1 MATRLYGTL
10 RDGLG
15 KPIINATVALLAK
28 GNTITVLTGSEAIFK
43 TDSQGAYNITV
54 QTGYY
59 KVIIGPQGIEPYKA
73 GEIAIYADSKEGS
86 LNSYLTSWAP
96 EELTPEVIAQVK
108 ELVANS
114 EQFALEAGR
123 AAAAAQSDA
132 TDARNSKASAAQS
145 ASDALVYKNDSKTNA
160 DAAKQAQAGAAGSA
174 NTANSAVTEVNKI
187 KTDTQKIKDDAVKEV
202 TALKDAAS
210 TSANT
215 ATEKATQAGQS
226 ATTAGQHASTA
237 TEKANIATQ
246 KAKDA
251 SAAADRAESAAEGS
265 LKKAQNLS
273 DLTNI
278 NTARTN
284 IQVDRLAQAG
294 AETAIY
300 SPDKR
305 AKIIVENTLSWGA
318 FDTSDSR
325 YLPLPVNR
333 GGTGAITLAD
343 ARINLQVFA
352 QSYTS
357 LTSSTD
363 LNTLTG
369 NSLGVYFQES
379 NANATPGNNYP
390 IARAGA
396 LIVLKTNANTPNSCV
411 QLYYPYNTSLAYYQ
425 RFYDDGTKIW
435 GEWGEFHSSNDVE
448 FWRSKLK
455 IDRFDQWGTET
466 WIHNASKTMRLG
478 MTESSWGAYSDTQK
492 KWIPLDLSHG
502 GTGAT
507 TLDDAKTNLEIP
519 YSGFNDMVSFDAPE
533 GAVDGKYYPVIIKM
547 PTLNNKYL
555 GAEVA
560 IQTRSALASD
570 PMNCCTFTGYVRA
583 SGASDRRQCAY
594 GMYAI
599 YDTSEVSIHSILMS
613 STTDENGYTAFYVE
627 KRAFPIKIRVP
638 QRCEVIVPT
647 GDFSF
652 SDVVFKWGAVNPVNE
667 STKCEQILKFGAS
680 GFYSSSGSYSRIRSI
695 VEADSAGYIIKGTKA
710 DTTQALYYSVQDANG
725 KRLFYIGKG
734 GNNKDVVLHNDMM
747 SNTITLSSDGHISL
761 RTTNETGTVFNDA
774 TRVSVR
780 NPNGRIFSHENSG
793 NSANDAYVQLWG
805 NTTGRAS
812 VVECK
817 LTTGYLWYAQQ
828 NSDGSRVFN
837 INGPAQAT
845 AFNQTSDRDLKDN
858 IKEIPNATESI
869 RKMSGYTYTLKENG
883 LPYAGVIA
891 QEVMEAIP
899 EAVSGFTRY
908 TDLMGATVDGEP
920 LVGEERFY
928 SVDYGAVTGLLVKV
942 CRESD
947 ERISKLETEIEELKK
962 LVAALVNKE
971 TLP

>member
-132 TDARNSKASAAQS
+132 TDA
-145 ASDALVYKNDSKTNA
+145 
-160 DAAKQAQAGAAGSA
+160 
-174 NTANSAVTEVNKI
+174 
-187 KTDTQKIKDDAVKEV
+187 
-202 TALKDAAS
+202 
-210 TSANT
+210 
-215 ATEKATQAGQS
+215 
-226 ATTAGQHASTA
+226 
-237 TEKANIATQ
+237 
-246 KAKDA
+246 

-318 FDTSDSR
+318 FDTSNNR

-333 GGTGAITLAD
+333 
-343 ARINLQVFA
+343 
-352 QSYTS
+352 
-357 LTSSTD
+357 
-363 LNTLTG
+363 
-369 NSLGVYFQES
+369 
-379 NANATPGNNYP
+379 
-390 IARAGA
+390 
-396 LIVLKTNANTPNSCV
+396 
-411 QLYYPYNTSLAYYQ
+411 
-425 RFYDDGTKIW
+425 
-435 GEWGEFHSSNDVE
+435 
-448 FWRSKLK
+448 
-455 IDRFDQWGTET
+455 
-466 WIHNASKTMRLG
+466 
-478 MTESSWGAYSDTQK
+478 
-492 KWIPLDLSHG
+492 G

-547 PTLNNKYL
+547 PTLNNQYL

-560 IQTRSALASD
+560 IQTRSVLAAD

-583 SGASDRRQCAY
+583 SGASDRRQCVY

-761 RTTNETGTVFNDA
+761 RTTNKTGTVFNDA
-774 TRVSVR
+774 TRVSIR
-780 NPNGRIFSHENSG
+780 NSNGRIFGYENTG

-891 QEVMEAIP
+891 QEVMEALP

-908 TDLMGATVDGEP
+908 TDLMGATEDGQP

-928 SVDYGAVTGLLVKV
+928 TVDYGAVTGLLVKV
-942 CRESD
+942 CREAD
-947 ERISKLETEIEELKK
+947 DRISKLETEVEELKK
-962 LVAALVNKE
+962 LVVALVNKE

>member
-318 FDTSDSR
+318 FDTSNSR

-369 NSLGVYFQES
+369 NSLGVYFQGS

-547 PTLNNKYL
+547 PTNSLRYL
-555 GAEVA
+555 GSEVA
-560 IQTRSALASD
+560 IQTRSAPASD
-570 PMNCCTFTGYVRA
+570 AMNSCTFTGYIRSA
-583 SGASDRRQCAY
+583 GASDRKQCVY
-594 GMYAI
+594 GMFSQ
-599 YDTSEVSIHSILMS
+599 YDGAEKAIHSVLMS
-613 STTDENGYTAFYVE
+613 STSDENGYTAFYVE
-627 KRAFPIKIRVP
+627 KRAFPIKIRVA
-638 QRCEVIVPT
+638 QRCEIIVPT
-647 GDFSF
+647 EDFSF
-652 SDVVFKWGAVNPVNE
+652 SDVTFKWGASNPASE
-667 STKCEQILKFGAS
+667 STNASEMLRFTVS
-680 GFYSSSGSYSRIRSI
+680 GFHSSHAMYTKSSCI
-695 VEADSAGYIIKGTKA
+695 VETSGAGYVIRGTSG
-710 DTTQALYYSVQDANG
+710 DTSQALYYMAQDANQR
-725 KRLFYIGKG
+725 RLFYIGKS
-734 GNNKDVVLHNDMM
+734 GNNQDVAINNVMKSSSVTISDN
-747 SNTITLSSDGHISL
+747 ITL
-761 RTTNETGTVFNDA
+761 RTPSYNGGIFADA
-774 TRVSVR
+774 TSIVIRGANNR
-780 NPNGRIFSHENSG
+780 LFRFENTK
-793 NSANDAYVQLWG
+793 NAAKDAIINLWG
-805 NTTGRAS
+805 NTTGRPS

-817 LTTGYLWYAQQ
+817 LTDGYLWYAQQ
-828 NSDGSRVFN
+828 NTDGSRVFQV
-837 INGPAQAT
+837 NGAVSCVSV
-845 AFNQTSDRDLKDN
+845 NQSSDRDLKDN

-891 QEVMEAIP
+891 QEVMEALP

-908 TDLMGATVDGEP
+908 TDLMGATEDGQP

-928 SVDYGAVTGLLVKV
+928 TVDYGAVTGLLVKV
-942 CRESD
+942 CREAD
-947 ERISKLETEIEELKK
+947 DRISKLETEVEELKK